1 MQPLLHYSLP
11 SSRLRGTDSTHA
23 EIELVPFLPVVVV
36 LSALC
41 IVVEFSSRS
50 GRDKDVSFFRIPV
63 VVGGT
68 SRARRD
74 AQIAAISREDLK
86 ETKLVNGRTFV
97 GPLVLADQLI
107 CLMN

>member
-1 MQPLLHYSLP
+1 MK
-11 SSRLRGTDSTHA
+11 
-23 EIELVPFLPVVVV
+23 VVG
-36 LSALC
+36 C
-41 IVVEFSSRS
+41 SSRS

-68 SRARRD
+68 SSARRD
-74 AQIAAISREDLK
+74 GQIAAISREDLK